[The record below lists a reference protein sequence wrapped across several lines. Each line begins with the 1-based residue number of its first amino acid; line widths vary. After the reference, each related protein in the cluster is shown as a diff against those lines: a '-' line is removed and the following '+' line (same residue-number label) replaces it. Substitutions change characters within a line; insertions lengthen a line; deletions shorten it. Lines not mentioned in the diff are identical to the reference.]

1 MAEQNDGEPMT
12 GIKIERP
19 DEERLKELDISGW
32 HPWECEPSEFL
43 WEYEITET
51 AYVKEGH
58 VFVTPTG
65 GTGGDTPKVE
75 IKPGD
80 LVTFP
85 KGMRCKWDIRERIS
99 KVYTM
104 EE

>member
-1 MAEQNDGEPMT
+1 MAEHEGEPMT

-19 DEERLKELDISGW
+19 DEERLKELGTETWS
-32 HPWECEPSEFL
+32 PWECEPSKFD
-43 WEYEITET
+43 WEYGAEET

-58 VFVTPTG
+58 VVVTPTG
-65 GTGGDTPKVE
+65 GPGGDTPAVE

-85 KGMRCKWDIRERIS
+85 RGMQCKWEVKQTIR
-99 KVYTM
+99 KVYRFD
-104 EE
+104 